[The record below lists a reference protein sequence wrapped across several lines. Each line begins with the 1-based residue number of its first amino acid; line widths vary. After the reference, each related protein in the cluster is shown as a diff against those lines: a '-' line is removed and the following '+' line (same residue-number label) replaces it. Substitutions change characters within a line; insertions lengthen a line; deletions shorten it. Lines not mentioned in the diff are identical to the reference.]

1 MSDDRELQAFQLPDN
16 SRVHWLGET
25 VRVGDVDLYYERH
38 GYGNPPLVCLHNFS
52 SNSRKLFTP
61 MLHQLTK
68 HFDCYL
74 VDLRGHGRSNNPRP
88 DWTHEQSSRD
98 IIGFCRE
105 IGLTSA
111 CFFAASSGGMT
122 MLRVARYAP
131 ELVRAMVLDSATYRV
146 PQEARRFYKSPET
159 LSPKLKQYYREAN
172 EVLGPDYGHFLAK
185 TFYDFRLPECDINI
199 PLETLGEIQAPTL
212 IMSGDR
218 DFFFTVDIAIDMKRT
233 IPGSELFVFP
243 DTKHIVSQ
251 YHPHICAEVAISF
264 LNRRLL

>member
-1 MSDDRELQAFQLPDN
+1 LTDERELLGSRLHEY

-38 GYGNPPLVCLHNFS
+38 GHGNPPLVCLHNFS
-52 SNSRKLFTP
+52 SNSRKLFNP
-61 MLHQLTK
+61 MLHTLTK
-68 HFDCYL
+68 HYDCYL
-74 VDLRGHGRSNNPRP
+74 VDLRGHGRSNNPSP

-98 IIGFCRE
+98 IIGFCQK
-105 IGLTSA
+105 IGLRSA
-111 CFFAASSGGMT
+111 HFFAASSGGMT

-146 PQEARRFYKSPET
+146 PQEARRFYKPPQT
-159 LSPKLKQYYREAN
+159 LSPKLKKYYREAN
-172 EVLGPDYGHFLAK
+172 EVLGPEYGQFLAQ

-199 PLETLGEIQAPTL
+199 PLEWLRDIQAPTL
-212 IMSGDR
+212 IVSGDR

-233 IPGSELFVFP
+233 IPNSELFVFP

-251 YHPHICAEVAISF
+251 DHPHICAEVAQQF
-264 LNRRLL
+264 LSKF